1 MASGKAK
8 VFVNQDTIQVP
19 KKIDSKADKEIYNFR
34 EALPIAVNKIQ
45 VLKNKLA
52 DNIPKN
58 ELGIFE
64 SYSAIIND
72 PEVVDKTINLIKTEN
87 CNASYAYYKVSKE
100 FIDALEQVDDSYL
113 KERVEDLKMITK
125 MIIDI
130 LQGNLSIS
138 EDIDSPVII
147 VAEKIN
153 TNQLSELNH
162 SNLLGIVTAKG
173 GVTDHASIIAKAL
186 GIPYLLG
193 VKEVIEKIKTN
204 DFLVINSKNNCVHYD
219 LNKKEIDQFNE
230 QINLDQKLMK
240 QLIKDAQ
247 DKVYTKSGK
256 TLDILANVGSP
267 EDAEQALKLGAD
279 GIGLLRSE
287 LCFLKC
293 STFPNE
299 KAHLDTYTEILNK
312 LPNKTHTLRLLDFG
326 TDKKVSY
333 LPELNEENPALG
345 QRALRL
351 GFSHYDKL
359 LKPQIR
365 AFLKLSKKYKIKILC
380 PMIANIEDLDKILN
394 AIELEYK
401 ELNDLGENIKNSP
414 PIGIMVEVPNV
425 AINPE
430 DFISKVDFF
439 SFGTN
444 DLAQFLMAADRTNED
459 VSKYLASADHSLI
472 HLIKDFAKHV
482 KKYKKEI
489 SICGELASNKKYL
502 AQFLEMNLDG
512 ISMPPNLIPEIKAEI
527 KLLD

>member
-1 MASGKAK
+1 MAIGKAI
-8 VFVNQDTIQVP
+8 VFENR
-19 KKIDSKADKEIYNFR
+19 DKYKTPIKTTANANEEINNFTN
-34 EALPIAVNKIQ
+34 ALPVAIEKIEI
-45 VLKNKLA
+45 LKRKLA
-52 DNIPKN
+52 INLPKD
-58 ELGIFE
+58 ELEIFE
-64 SYSAIIND
+64 SYSAMVND
-72 PEVVDKTINLIKTEN
+72 PEVIEKTISLIDNYN
-87 CNASYAYYKVSKE
+87 CNADFAYYEISKE
-100 FIDALEQVDDSYL
+100 FIETLEQIDDPYL
-113 KERVEDLKMITK
+113 KQRAEDLKMISK
-125 MIIDI
+125 MIIEI
-130 LQGNLSIS
+130 LQGNKYNSQDLS
-138 EDIDSPVII
+138 SPSIV

-153 TNQLSELNH
+153 TAQLAELNQEY
-162 SNLLGIVTAKG
+162 LLGLITSKG
-173 GVTDHASIIAKAL
+173 GITDHTSIIAKAL
-186 GIPYLLG
+186 GIPYLLE
-193 VKEVIEKIKTN
+193 VKEAHQKIKTN
-204 DFLVINSKNNCVHYD
+204 DLLVIDSKNNCVHYD
-219 LNKKEIDQFNE
+219 LNKKEINQFNE

-299 KAHLDTYTEILNK
+299 KAHLDTYSEILNK

-394 AIELEYK
+394 AIELEHK

-459 VSKYLASADHSLI
+459 VSRYLASADHSII
-472 HLIKDFAKHV
+472 HLIKNFAKHA
-482 KKYKKEI
+482 KKHKKEI

-512 ISMPPNLIPEIKAEI
+512 ISMSPSLIPEIKAEI